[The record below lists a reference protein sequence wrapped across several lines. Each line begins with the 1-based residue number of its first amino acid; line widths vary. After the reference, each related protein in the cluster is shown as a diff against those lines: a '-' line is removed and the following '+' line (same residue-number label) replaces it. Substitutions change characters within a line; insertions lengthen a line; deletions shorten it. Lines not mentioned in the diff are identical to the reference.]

1 MSTLIK
7 TDKLPECL
15 KTGDPYTIPGRIDV
29 ETAEGLHTTL
39 IPGTVVQWNGLY
51 WVVNSTPRSPKNL
64 STSEK
69 LGEALFLATQDIFVK
84 FGRAHLYRAR
94 TKWEDIS
101 DEDKEFFTKT
111 AEIYHPPTG

>member
-15 KTGDPYTIPGRIDV
+15 KTGDPYIIPGVMPV
-29 ETAEGLHTTL
+29 ETAEGLLTTL
-39 IPGTVVQWNGLY
+39 IPGTEVQWNGLY
-51 WVVNSTPRSPKNL
+51 WVVNSVPRSPKKL
-64 STSEK
+64 TLSEK
-69 LGEALFLATQDIFVK
+69 LGEALFLATQDIFVH

-94 TKWEDIS
+94 TQWENIS

-111 AEIYHPPTG
+111 AETYQPPPE